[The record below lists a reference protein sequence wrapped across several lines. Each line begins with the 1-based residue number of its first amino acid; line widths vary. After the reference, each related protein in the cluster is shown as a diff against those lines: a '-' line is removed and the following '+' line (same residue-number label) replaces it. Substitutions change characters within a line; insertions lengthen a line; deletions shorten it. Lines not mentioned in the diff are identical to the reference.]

1 VKKGVLI
8 LQNYFSS
15 QKGATAVE
23 YVLLVA
29 GIALLIM
36 GSLFA
41 FGEELSGML
50 AGLSDVTSGSSE

>member
-1 VKKGVLI
+1 MFSYL
-8 LQNYFSS
+8 SS

-29 GIALLIM
+29 GVALLIM

-41 FGEELSGML
+41 FGEELSAML
-50 AGLSDVTSGSSE
+50 AGLSDITNGPAE